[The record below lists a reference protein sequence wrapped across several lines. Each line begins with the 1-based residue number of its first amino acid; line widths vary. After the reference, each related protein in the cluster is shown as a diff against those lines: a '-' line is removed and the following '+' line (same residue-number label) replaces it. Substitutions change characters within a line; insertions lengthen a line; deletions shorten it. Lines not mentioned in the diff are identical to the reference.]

1 MIAKVDQDTCIGCGL
16 CPTICEDVFEMGD
29 DGKAHVMVDEVPQ
42 GLEDAAKEAEES
54 CPVDAIEV
62 E

>member
-29 DGKAHVMVDEVPQ
+29 EGKAQVKVDVVPE
-42 GLEDAAKEAEES
+42 GSEDAAKEAEES
-54 CPVDAIEV
+54 CPVNAIEV

>member
-42 GLEDAAKEAEES
+42 VQKMPQRKQKKAAL
-54 CPVDAIEV
+54 
-62 E
+62 

>member
-29 DGKAHVMVDEVPQ
+29 DGKAYAMVDEVPQ
-42 GLEDAAKEAEES
+42 GSEDAAKEAEES